1 MSEKELDEFKEVTMP
16 KNLNTPT
23 RLDPF
28 MKAVLEKRGHN
39 FLTHG
44 RGRRNEPRAGPE
56 TAQLRHSFI
65 RPDDKQSGL

>member
-39 FLTHG
+39 KIISVDEEWQKVHSKLY
-44 RGRRNEPRAGPE
+44 EISGPLGMMW
-56 TAQLRHSFI
+56 TQVQTF
-65 RPDDKQSGL
+65 